1 MWEITEEE
9 EETQSSTYMPL
20 ICSVIDTFTVHFPE
34 GYEDFFNRT
43 THEFETEQGPA
54 IGIELPFHDFAS
66 FQAILRRNVGRILGD
81 TSPDTF
87 FDHCDHEKGEDY
99 HLDPDLQ
106 TEIIDELD
114 IFMNV
119 FIPRLKE
126 NFAGQDYTLV
136 QRGGVTHGIGQKGK
150 VMDYNDL
157 DLHGSVRVYVLH
169 GKDILEKTI
178 LAKELPLDK
187 KNHYVVKEFLD
198 PPFPMKMQGYTK
210 KTYMD
215 RELEGYKKIQ
225 FKGIGIPY
233 RTTSI
238 VGIIAEGN
246 YFTVMRKCKET
257 LTENVMTVPEFHSL
271 VLSILTE
278 LVKIQKRNLAHGDIK
293 LDNIMKCKHYQLI
306 DWENSRTLDYD
317 VIRQHRYLGLSPM
330 YFQMLYGPAWYPAFS
345 VALLK
350 YHHETGVHD
359 YEYANAMI
367 AHFTY
372 LFQKKSPKEVFEKT
386 KYTLDVGTF
395 GFILYGA
402 MKRNPALSR
411 YRSFIMKLFTMN
423 AKEALHAFQKKKTR
437 KNTPL

>member
-1 MWEITEEE
+1 MNWTILEEE
-9 EETQSSTYMPL
+9 EDTQSNTYMPL
-20 ICSVIDTFTVHFPE
+20 ICSVIDTFTVEFPE
-34 GYEDFFNRT
+34 GYEDFFNST
-43 THEFETEQGPA
+43 TNEFETELGPA
-54 IGIELPFHDFAS
+54 IGIEIPFHDFAS
-66 FQAILRRNVGRILGD
+66 FQAILRRNVGRVLGD

-87 FDHCDHEKGEDY
+87 FDHCDEEY
-99 HLDPDLQ
+99 HLDADLQ
-106 TEIIDELD
+106 TEIIDEMD
-114 IFMNV
+114 IFMNL

-126 NFAGQDYTLV
+126 RFAREKCTLV
-136 QRGGVTHGIGQKGK
+136 QHGGVVHGIGQKGK

-157 DLHGSVRVYVLH
+157 DLHGSVRIYVVE
-169 GKDILEKTI
+169 GNNVIEKTI
-178 LAKELPLDK
+178 SAKELPFDK

-198 PPFPMKMQGYTK
+198 PPFLMKVKGYTK

-215 RELEGYKKIQ
+215 RELEGYKKIK

-233 RTTSI
+233 RTTDI

-246 YFTVMRKCKET
+246 YYTVMRKCKET
-257 LTENVMTVPEFHSL
+257 LTENVMSVPEFHSL

-293 LDNIMKCKHYQLI
+293 LDNIMKCKKYQLI

-317 VIRQHRYLGLSPM
+317 AIWHHRYLGLSPM

-359 YEYANAMI
+359 YDYANAMI
-367 AHFTY
+367 AHFTS
-372 LFQKKSPKEVFEKT
+372 LFQKKTPKEVFEKT
-386 KYTLDVGTF
+386 KYTLDVGAF

-423 AKEALHAFQKKKTR
+423 AKEALYAFQKKKTR
-437 KNTPL
+437 KNNPL

>member
-1 MWEITEEE
+1 MNWPILHEE
-9 EETQSSTYMPL
+9 EETQSNTYMPF

-34 GYEDFFNRT
+34 GYEDFFNRIT
-43 THEFETEQGPA
+43 NEFETDQGPA
-54 IGIELPFHDFAS
+54 IGVELPFHDFVS
-66 FQAILRRNVGRILGD
+66 FQAIIRRNVGRILGD

-87 FDHCDHEKGEDY
+87 FDHCDEEY
-99 HLDPDLQ
+99 HLDADLQ

-119 FIPRLKE
+119 FIPRVKE
-126 NFAGQDYTLV
+126 TFAGQEYTLV

-150 VMDYNDL
+150 VMDYNDVE
-157 DLHGSVRVYVLH
+157 LHGLVRVYLLH
-169 GKDILEKTI
+169 GHDIIEKTI
-178 LAKELPLDK
+178 LAKELPFDK

-198 PPFPMKMQGYTK
+198 PLLPMRIQGYTK

-233 RTTSI
+233 HNTWI
-238 VGIIAEGN
+238 VGFVAEGN

-257 LTENVMTVPEFHSL
+257 LTENVMSVTEFHSL
-271 VLSILTE
+271 VVSILTE
-278 LVKIQKRNLAHGDIK
+278 LVKIQKKNIAHGDIK
-293 LDNIMKCKHYQLI
+293 LDNIMKCRHYQLI

-317 VIRQHRYLGLSPM
+317 VIHKHRYLGLSPM

-350 YHHETGVHD
+350 YHMETGVHD

-367 AHFTY
+367 AYFAS
-372 LFQKKSPKEVFEKT
+372 LFQKYSQKDVFEKT

-437 KNTPL
+437 KNTRV

>member
-1 MWEITEEE
+1 MNWIILPEE

-20 ICSVIDTFTVHFPE
+20 ICSVIDTFTVHFPD

-54 IGIELPFHDFAS
+54 IGVELPFHDFAS
-66 FQAILRRNVGRILGD
+66 FQAILRRNIGRILGD

-87 FDHCDHEKGEDY
+87 FDHCDEDY

-126 NFAGQDYTLV
+126 NFAGQEYTLV

-157 DLHGSVRVYVLH
+157 DIHGSVRVYVLQGH
-169 GKDILEKTI
+169 DVLEKHM
-178 LAKELPLDK
+178 LAKDLPFDK

-225 FKGIGIPY
+225 FKGVGIPY

-238 VGIIAEGN
+238 IGIIAEGN

-257 LTENVMTVPEFHSL
+257 LTEKVMTVPEFHSL

-293 LDNIMKCKHYQLI
+293 LDNIMKCKQYQLI

-317 VIRQHRYLGLSPM
+317 VIRQHRYLGSSPM
-330 YFQMLYGPAWYPAFS
+330 YFQILYGPAWYPAFS

-350 YHHETGVHD
+350 YHDETGVDD
-359 YEYANAMI
+359 YEYGNAMI
-367 AHFTY
+367 AYFTS

-411 YRSFIMKLFTMN
+411 YRSFIMKIFTMN
-423 AKEALHAFQKKKTR
+423 AKEALHAFQKKNTR

>member
-1 MWEITEEE
+1 MNWIILPEEE
-9 EETQSSTYMPL
+9 DTQSSTYMPL
-20 ICSVIDTFTVHFPE
+20 ICSVIDTFVIHFPE
-34 GYEDFFNRT
+34 GYEDFFNRIT
-43 THEFETEQGPA
+43 SEFETDQGPA
-54 IGIELPFHDFAS
+54 IGVELPFHDFAS

-87 FDHCDHEKGEDY
+87 FDHCDEDY
-99 HLDPDLQ
+99 HLDADLQ
-106 TEIIDELD
+106 TEIIDEVD

-119 FIPRLKE
+119 FIPRVKE
-126 NFAGQDYTLV
+126 NFAGEEYTLV

-169 GKDILEKTI
+169 GHDVLEKTI
-178 LAKELPLDK
+178 LAKELPFDK
-187 KNHYVVKEFLD
+187 KNHYVVKEFID

-210 KTYMD
+210 KMYMD
-215 RELEGYKKIQ
+215 RELEGYKKIN

-238 VGIIAEGN
+238 VGIIAEEN

-257 LTENVMTVPEFHSL
+257 LSKKVMIVPEFHSL

-278 LVKIQKRNLAHGDIK
+278 LVMIQKKNLAHGDIK
-293 LDNIMKCKHYQLI
+293 LDNIMKCKKYQLI

-350 YHHETGVHD
+350 YHHETGVTD
-359 YEYANAMI
+359 YEYANAI
-367 AHFTY
+367 ISHFTS
-372 LFQKKSPKEVFEKT
+372 LFQKKTPKEVFEKT

-437 KNTPL
+437 KNTLL